1 MVSVPRA
8 YSGLLRCE
16 AVMTTVATAN
26 TESVTHN
33 ASDVSLRILE
43 ALCLDDEFKVLR
55 ETLRLYREELA
66 KEPIQ

>member
-1 MVSVPRA
+1 
-8 YSGLLRCE
+8 
-16 AVMTTVATAN
+16 MTTVATAN